1 MIKIFTYVCIE
12 DIFLALKNLA
22 LLVVR
27 RGLAPKNK
35 KLKIEEK
42 IFFDFAEKKET
53 RRKGINTSQLAV
65 RNFNDITRKHINI
78 PCVFY
83 FYVFSLKTKIF
94 QTYFCIKQ
102 TLLPVIKL
110 TKTCVFPVQNVFN
123 VCSVRN
129 HFFVK

>member
-35 KLKIEEK
+35 KLKFEKK

-83 FYVFSLKTKIF
+83 FYVVFFKNQNISNIFLHKTN
-94 QTYFCIKQ
+94 TSSCY
-102 TLLPVIKL
+102 
-110 TKTCVFPVQNVFN
+110 
-123 VCSVRN
+123 
-129 HFFVK
+129 